1 MRLIVIARVIGAIN
15 TMEIVGGS
23 IIDTII
29 RVIAMENHVNE

>member
-1 MRLIVIARVIGAIN
+1 MRLIVIASVIGAIS
-15 TMEIVGGS
+15 TMETIGGS